1 MPKLYKNVVLWDAER
16 ESASLCD
23 VLTEG
28 AEIAKIAPAG
38 TLDGEAAFDG
48 RGGTAMLPG
57 FVNAHGHAAMTM
69 LRGLGEELPLMEW
82 LQKKIWPVENKLDAE
97 TAYIGAQLALMEM
110 LSTGTTCFADMYF
123 FMDSVAEAVLAGGM
137 RAGLSR
143 GIVPSQDGGRERLD
157 ENLKLARD
165 YDGANGLIHVQL
177 GPHAPYTVPTA
188 FMTEIAAAAKEN
200 GLGVQLHWLETQS
213 DWPLSDGSKTM
224 NPEEY
229 LEKTGMTG
237 VKHLLLAH
245 CVWMEKEK
253 FPFYARPNITVA
265 HNPKSNWKLGSGTA
279 PVCAMAEAGIAVSL
293 GTDGASSNNRLDMWD
308 EMRFASLAQKGAN
321 LDQTLLSAR
330 DAFRMATVAGAR
342 ALGFEKTGLLR
353 EGWTADFM
361 LVDLDKPHYVG
372 WDLENLPG
380 CIVYAGSSAD
390 VKATVVAGETL
401 YENGS
406 FTRLDKEKITAQANA
421 ARKRLTS
428 QA

>member
-200 GLGVQLHWLETQS
+200 GLGVQLHIVGRCTQS
-213 DWPLSDGSKTM
+213 HCLVIVEEIRIVILFVVILAPGKAQESHCRECVYRKFLHIHIIGSVMFK
-224 NPEEY
+224 
-229 LEKTGMTG
+229 
-237 VKHLLLAH
+237 
-245 CVWMEKEK
+245 
-253 FPFYARPNITVA
+253 
-265 HNPKSNWKLGSGTA
+265 
-279 PVCAMAEAGIAVSL
+279 
-293 GTDGASSNNRLDMWD
+293 
-308 EMRFASLAQKGAN
+308 
-321 LDQTLLSAR
+321 
-330 DAFRMATVAGAR
+330 
-342 ALGFEKTGLLR
+342 
-353 EGWTADFM
+353 
-361 LVDLDKPHYVG
+361 
-372 WDLENLPG
+372 
-380 CIVYAGSSAD
+380 
-390 VKATVVAGETL
+390 
-401 YENGS
+401 
-406 FTRLDKEKITAQANA
+406 
-421 ARKRLTS
+421 
-428 QA
+428 

>member
-200 GLGVQLHWLETQS
+200 GLGVQLHWLETI
-213 DWPLSDGSKTM
+213 P
-224 NPEEY
+224 
-229 LEKTGMTG
+229 
-237 VKHLLLAH
+237 
-245 CVWMEKEK
+245 
-253 FPFYARPNITVA
+253 
-265 HNPKSNWKLGSGTA
+265 
-279 PVCAMAEAGIAVSL
+279 
-293 GTDGASSNNRLDMWD
+293 
-308 EMRFASLAQKGAN
+308 
-321 LDQTLLSAR
+321 
-330 DAFRMATVAGAR
+330 
-342 ALGFEKTGLLR
+342 LLR
-353 EGWTADFM
+353 APEHNRRAQPQ
-361 LVDLDKPHYVG
+361 KQ
-372 WDLENLPG
+372 LEARQRHRARLRP
-380 CIVYAGSSAD
+380 SSEPPLGRLG
-390 VKATVVAGETL
+390 KKFLTWSILQVVH
-401 YENGS
+401 
-406 FTRLDKEKITAQANA
+406 
-421 ARKRLTS
+421 
-428 QA
+428 

>member
-38 TLDGEAAFDG
+38 TL
-48 RGGTAMLPG
+48 MLPG

-177 GPHAPYTVPTA
+177 GPHDRNSGRGERNRPRRPAP
-188 FMTEIAAAAKEN
+188 
-200 GLGVQLHWLETQS
+200 
-213 DWPLSDGSKTM
+213 
-224 NPEEY
+224 
-229 LEKTGMTG
+229 
-237 VKHLLLAH
+237 LA
-245 CVWMEKEK
+245 
-253 FPFYARPNITVA
+253 
-265 HNPKSNWKLGSGTA
+265 
-279 PVCAMAEAGIAVSL
+279 
-293 GTDGASSNNRLDMWD
+293 
-308 EMRFASLAQKGAN
+308 
-321 LDQTLLSAR
+321 
-330 DAFRMATVAGAR
+330 
-342 ALGFEKTGLLR
+342 
-353 EGWTADFM
+353 
-361 LVDLDKPHYVG
+361 
-372 WDLENLPG
+372 
-380 CIVYAGSSAD
+380 
-390 VKATVVAGETL
+390 
-401 YENGS
+401 
-406 FTRLDKEKITAQANA
+406 
-421 ARKRLTS
+421 
-428 QA
+428 